1 MTLATEKEYDS
12 GTEHVIICLKE
23 QGFTTPLAHAVLQ
36 QSQQLFALR
45 IWILDNSGS
54 MNEADGRQLVATKKR
69 TDVQWVKCTRFAELQ
84 ECVYY
89 HAQLNA
95 LLEAPT
101 KFILLNP
108 PSNGLSQYF
117 GVGEM
122 DLERIEEDLISL
134 QKTLMNVCPR
144 GVTPLTT
151 HLRNIFHTIQGM
163 EDSLRREG
171 KMISIVLATDG
182 LPSDESGSTTQF
194 VRVEFE
200 RALRQLQQLPVWIVV
215 RLCTNDESILAYYEN
230 LDSQLELSL
239 EVLDD
244 FEGEAKEVHRF
255 NPWLTYS
262 LVLHRCR
269 EMGFLNRLMDLL
281 DERPFTMDEMI
292 SFMRLLLIGT
302 EMTFPDP
309 HADWADFMTCL
320 RILCGSE
327 EKQYNPMKRKSM
339 PWIDF
344 QELERIYGPQT
355 IWEKYFRVAF
365 IVAFGILLAL
375 LYANLIVPK

>member
-1 MTLATEKEYDS
+1 MKRLGDTGMTLATEKEYDS

-23 QGFTTPLAHAVLQ
+23 QGFTTPLANAVLQ

-182 LPSDESGSTTQF
+182 KLSF
-194 VRVEFE
+194 VIFRS
-200 RALRQLQQLPVWIVV
+200 
-215 RLCTNDESILAYYEN
+215 LCI
-230 LDSQLELSL
+230 
-239 EVLDD
+239 
-244 FEGEAKEVHRF
+244 H
-255 NPWLTYS
+255 
-262 LVLHRCR
+262 
-269 EMGFLNRLMDLL
+269 
-281 DERPFTMDEMI
+281 
-292 SFMRLLLIGT
+292 SFVLLIPYT
-302 EMTFPDP
+302 VMLLVIPRLAVRRVWVNDTDR
-309 HADWADFMTCL
+309 AC
-320 RILCGSE
+320 RI
-327 EKQYNPMKRKSM
+327 
-339 PWIDF
+339 
-344 QELERIYGPQT
+344 
-355 IWEKYFRVAF
+355 
-365 IVAFGILLAL
+365 
-375 LYANLIVPK
+375 